1 MKLDLECTWNEKQK
15 KVKQSIHFDFRPK
28 SIFLMPDEVTA
39 RLQQLAHSIGV
50 EGPRALEEL
59 KNSYEQYPKSVYAG
73 YVYHRALIFFELFEE
88 ADELFQELRNRFE
101 GQLLIKSIL
110 AYQFLR
116 EKKYADASAVFDGV
130 EVLKGAFPRR
140 KQFFF
145 EEAFI
150 FHHFWACYFLE
161 TGDELQSEKH
171 QRLMFLITNTFK
183 SFCAS
188 IDSV

>member
-1 MKLDLECTWNEKQK
+1 MKLDLECTWNEKKK
-15 KVKQSIHFDFRPK
+15 KVKQSIHFDFHPK
-28 SIFLMPDEVTA
+28 LIFSMPNEVTI

-50 EGPRALEEL
+50 EGPKALEEL
-59 KNSYEQYPKSVYAG
+59 KSSYEQYPKSVYAG
-73 YVYHRALIFFELFEE
+73 YVYHRALMFFELFEE
-88 ADELFQELRNRFE
+88 ADELFQELRKRFE
-101 GQLLIKSIL
+101 DQLLIKSIL
-110 AYQFLR
+110 AYQLLKN
-116 EKKYADASAVFDGV
+116 KKYEDASAVFQGI

-183 SFCAS
+183 SFCAT
-188 IDSV
+188 IGSV